1 MISFVNTPQKVG
13 LLQIGPRYSSLLNFT
28 IADVYSMGGRV
39 PHISEGTDELFV
51 GHFETYKGPFV
62 QDSRQLIQVPLYI
75 EVTNESVAS
84 SLPGTECW
92 LAALPLHP

>member
-13 LLQIGPRYSSLLNFT
+13 LFQIGPRYSSLLNFT